1 MSSLATRY
9 VIVVLSLGIV
19 VLMLGIPATLLNPMG
34 QTDSFTASLLEGF
47 TLPQIAHIHQ
57 RLPKLHT
64 LPTVSSSAA
73 LPVLGTSL
81 FRPPIQ

>member
-1 MSSLATRY
+1 MSSRATRY

-19 VLMLGIPATLLNPMG
+19 VLMLGIPTTLLNPMG

-47 TLPQIAHIHQ
+47 TLPQVVHIHQ
-57 RLPKLHT
+57 RLPKFHT
-64 LPTVSSSAA
+64 LPPVSPSAA
-73 LPVLGTSL
+73 LPVLATSL